1 MSCVESLR
9 FQDAAPAD
17 AASPVPTIQSVT
29 KQVPSPRAVLGK
41 AVEQSMSKGK
51 SIPVQVL
58 IDIVVLGI
66 RWVQLFEPKLIF

>member
-1 MSCVESLR
+1 MTFLPQNYKSLKLHII
-9 FQDAAPAD
+9 QDAA
-17 AASPVPTIQSVT
+17 AAGGEVVSPVPTIQSVT

-51 SIPVQVL
+51 SIPVQIL

-66 RWVQLFEPKLIF
+66 R